1 MTGALDPPEAQAGAL
16 ERPVWKRVH
25 GLWQPL
31 YGGFTEQGVS
41 IEWHDFQL
49 VEPLAWS
56 DSFHEESLEI
66 CLNYTGEAEL
76 GSGKGAQGL
85 GAGQLAIYATR
96 SHRPVAA
103 RLTDSMHRFVTLELS
118 AGFLQDQF
126 STVLDG
132 LLPGVRRFL
141 ENPRRFEPWLEIGS
155 LPSTLLASRRQLLE
169 PPVNNSA
176 LGVWY
181 QSKVLEVLAQTLF
194 QPDKPAE
201 LFCHRHKRL
210 NKERV
215 ERVKYLIERDL
226 ENPPNL
232 EMLAAEVDCSPFYL
246 SRLFSE
252 EAGLSMPKYLRLKRV
267 ERAAEWML
275 SRGMNVT
282 EAAMAVGYSSLSA
295 FQKAF
300 AEQFGMSPGNYL
312 SQAGTHKTGASGGMS

>member
-1 MTGALDPPEAQAGAL
+1 M
-16 ERPVWKRVH
+16 H

-31 YGGFTEQGVS
+31 YGGFAEQGIS
-41 IEWHDFQL
+41 IEWHDFQ
-49 VEPLAWS
+49 VSESFVWS

-76 GSGKGAQGL
+76 KAAKGKQDL
-85 GAGQLAIYATR
+85 SAGQLAIYTTR
-96 SHRPVAA
+96 AQRPAAA
-103 RLTDSMHRFVTLELS
+103 RKADSLHRFMTLELS
-118 AGFLQDQF
+118 AGFLREQF
-126 STVLDG
+126 SAVLDG
-132 LLPGVRRFL
+132 ILPGVRKFL
-141 ENPRRFEPWLEIGS
+141 ENPRRFEPWLEVGV
-155 LPSTLLASRRQLLE
+155 LPSSLLSSRMQLLE
-169 PPVNNSA
+169 PPVNNAA

-181 QSKVLEVLAQTLF
+181 QSKVLEILAQTLF

-201 LFCHRHKRL
+201 LFCHRHRRL
-210 NKERV
+210 NRERV
-215 ERVKYLIERDL
+215 ERVKFLIERDL

-232 EMLAAEVDCSPFYL
+232 EMLATEVDCSPFYL

-267 ERAAEWML
+267 EKAADWML

-300 AEQFGMSPGNYL
+300 AEQFGVSPGNYL
-312 SQAGTHKTGASGGMS
+312 SRAGAHKTGSGGTV